1 MPIKHHL
8 VHLSRL
14 AEAKKMHNSPS
25 VCSLLPGPPVRTP
38 RTNQPPEHIKNTGEE
53 PDGRRV
59 MARFIQSKKP
69 WSRLFLCLS
78 ITSLLIALIT
88 KDGAFRA
95 KARRIEKWLLVLPRS
110 AEDGGRHRGGENKSV
125 FSTFWDE
132 QAVWLPSVW
141 VQCKLLLW
149 TVLFFFFFQLAKTSG
164 RCLFQLSLASN
175 TSHPQIPFNILQG
188 SMALNGGKHLH
199 VKQTHLNHPVQKLS
213 IFKPLILNGTNL
225 ATTTKKSD

>member
-14 AEAKKMHNSPS
+14 AEAKKMHNS
-25 VCSLLPGPPVRTP
+25 LLPGPPVRMP
-38 RTNQPPEHIKNTGEE
+38 RTNQPPEHMKNTGEE

-59 MARFIQSKKP
+59 MAQFIQSKKP
-69 WSRLFLCLS
+69 LSRLFFFCLS

-110 AEDGGRHRGGENKSV
+110 AEDGGCHRGGENKSV

-132 QAVWLPSVW
+132 QAVGLPSIW

-149 TVLFFFFFQLAKTSG
+149 TVFFFFFFQPAKTNG
-164 RCLFQLSLASN
+164 RCLFKLSLASN
-175 TSHPQIPFNILQG
+175 TSHPQIPFDILQG
-188 SMALNGGKHLH
+188 SMALNGGKPLH
-199 VKQTHLNHPVQKLS
+199 TKQTHLDHPVQKLS
-213 IFKPLILNGTNL
+213 IFKPLVLNGTNL